1 MATLRTYL
9 LACGAI
15 VSTLCVPA
23 YAITYTPFTA
33 PPSPGSVGF
42 TYAGNKFVGSIAGNG
57 TGLLYQSDL
66 TGGNVQLFAP
76 TVNLPNAP
84 STEHYVAA
92 SPGIGGWTGGEVYVA
107 DGSDIVHISNNGAT
121 SNTFVSGL
129 VGEVRG
135 IAFDLTGNYGNSML
149 VTTTSGNVYS
159 VTPGAGVSLVA
170 NVQLGGNSVS
180 LEGLD
185 IAPAGFGTFGGQLFV
200 ASETSNAVFAVSN
213 LGVVTKLTNG
223 SLGDIITN
231 SAEQLTFV
239 PLNLGISG
247 SPLEGL
253 YSGNYAPNVLFANG
267 GQFAGMQ
274 GDMILTGE
282 LTDKITRIHWDANI
296 NQFVLTGEGLF
307 PNSNGGLPSPQPEDG
322 LFITPALLTALPP
335 VYNSPEPS
343 SAVLALLGGA
353 GMLWGAARRRAA
365 KRIH

>member
-1 MATLRTYL
+1 VNTSRIHFLVGIA
-9 LACGAI
+9 LALTVC
-15 VSTLCVPA
+15 SPA
-23 YAITYTPFTA
+23 FAITYAPFTT

-57 TGLLYQSDL
+57 TGLLYETDL
-66 TGGNVQLFAP
+66 FGGNVQVFAP
-76 TVNLPNAP
+76 TVNLANAP

-92 SPGIGGWTGGEVYVA
+92 SPGIGGWTGGEIYVA
-107 DGSDIVHISNNGAT
+107 DGSNVVHISNSGAS

-129 VGEVRG
+129 GGEIRG
-135 IAFDLTGNYGNSML
+135 IAFDLAGGYGNNML
-149 VTTTSGNVYS
+149 ITTTAGNVYR
-159 VTPGAGVSLVA
+159 VTPGGTASLVA

-200 ASETSNAVFAVSN
+200 ASETSDSVFAVSSG
-213 LGVVTKLTNG
+213 GVVTKLTNG
-223 SLGDIITN
+223 SLGDITIP

-267 GQFAGMQ
+267 SQFVGME

-282 LTDKITRIHWDANI
+282 LTDKITRIHWNSGI
-296 NQFVLTGEGLF
+296 SQFVVTGEGLF
-307 PNSNGGLPSPQPEDG
+307 PNNNGNLPSPQPEDG
-322 LFITPALLTALPP
+322 LFITPQLLAALPP
-335 VYNSPEPS
+335 NYNVPEPS
-343 SAVLALLGGA
+343 SVALAFLGGTA
-353 GMLWGAARRRAA
+353 LFLAAFRRR
-365 KRIH
+365 RRQPR